1 MLHPLGSEVL
11 PLNLCWPS
19 WVACEQYKDVKVTLL
34 DFQHKVWKVTQ
45 PPLESHKKIFALG
58 KYSLWRLWSWKEC
71 HLRVSGHIPAELPA
85 PRHVHEPP
93 CIPSSAGD
101 QFDDFSPRYL
111 TATSWET
118 PKQNCQPEH
127 FPNFNKSWAKEKKQ
141 KKKEKQLPFPTHAL
155 GTHKP
160 PPPVRTPEL
169 GTSHHI
175 YIPAVNRT
183 TNIES

>member
-1 MLHPLGSEVL
+1 MQNPQSPILYILVIFKLFDVTSIGKWGPSLESL
-11 PLNLCWPS
+11 LRPS

-127 FPNFNKSWAKEKKQ
+127 FPNFNKSWAKEKRKA
-141 KKKEKQLPFPTHAL
+141 T
-155 GTHKP
+155 T
-160 PPPVRTPEL
+160 
-169 GTSHHI
+169 
-175 YIPAVNRT
+175 IPNTRSGYT
-183 TNIES
+183 